1 MRFVLLMLLVGLI
14 ASCAKQEPA
23 TSVPTAVSPT
33 NIALKPTNTAIV
45 PTATSQASPT
55 TAATPSATP
64 RSASEIEAMTQALIQ
79 AAENGDIAT
88 MQRLL
93 VDGANIN
100 GQDDRGRTAVMA
112 ATHGRQV
119 EAVRTLIDAGADINI
134 RDHRSDNPFLYAG
147 AEGLLEILQLTI
159 EANADPTLTNRFGG
173 TALIPA
179 CERGHVEIVREL
191 LTRTAVD
198 VNHVNNLGWTGLL
211 EAIILSD
218 GGARHQEIVQLLMDY
233 GANVNIA
240 DKDGVTPLHHAQRR
254 GYSNIE
260 QILLD
265 TIASR
270 NAQLITAADQGDL
283 ETVKRL
289 VAIGTS
295 VEARDPNG
303 RTALIAAAYR
313 NDLPIVD
320 VLIAAGADV
329 NAKDQTQQSAY
340 LIATSDGFL
349 ELLQRTFKAGADVH
363 STDSFNGTGL
373 IRAAERGHV
382 EIVQELLKTDI
393 KIDHVNNLGWTALL
407 EAIMFGNGDERHTEV
422 VRLLVE
428 AGANVNLADREGE
441 TPLSHARRR
450 GYQNI
455 VVMLEKAG
463 AR

>member
-1 MRFVLLMLLVGLI
+1 MI
-14 ASCAKQEPA
+14 
-23 TSVPTAVSPT
+23 
-33 NIALKPTNTAIV
+33 
-45 PTATSQASPT
+45 
-55 TAATPSATP
+55 
-64 RSASEIEAMTQALIQ
+64 
-79 AAENGDIAT
+79 
-88 MQRLL
+88 
-93 VDGANIN
+93 
-100 GQDDRGRTAVMA
+100 
-112 ATHGRQV
+112 
-119 EAVRTLIDAGADINI
+119 
-134 RDHRSDNPFLYAG
+134 
-147 AEGLLEILQLTI
+147 
-159 EANADPTLTNRFGG
+159 
-173 TALIPA
+173 
-179 CERGHVEIVREL
+179 
-191 LTRTAVD
+191 TR
-198 VNHVNNLGWTGLL
+198 
-211 EAIILSD
+211 
-218 GGARHQEIVQLLMDY
+218 
-233 GANVNIA
+233 
-240 DKDGVTPLHHAQRR
+240 RR
-254 GYSNIE
+254 GLGTFVNAPAHPIDSGLE
-260 QILLD
+260 HLESVD

-283 ETVKRL
+283 ETVKQL

-428 AGANVNLADREGE
+428 AGADVNLADREGE